1 MRRNILLAGLPIAL
15 LLVASQAGAGVHY
28 LRPNIHPIP
37 EGPPAGAH
45 LTYYGGRVISNVKV
59 YAVNWGTGVSTTVS
73 SQIGAFYTAI
83 TASSYFDWLGEYNTV
98 GLNGQD
104 GQPGS
109 NQRIGRGTFGGG
121 YTLMNVATT
130 GTVTDDQ
137 IQSTLSAAITSG
149 ALPQPDLDAAG
160 NVNAVYMIDF
170 PPGLTVTGPGGTDT
184 SCVQFC
190 AYHSTVA
197 FGGRSVPY
205 GVLPDLGG
213 ACADGCGMGA
223 VPFDN
228 VTSVHSHELVES
240 VTDAEVGVASQT
252 SVGRPIAWYDTA
264 TDTGEIGD
272 ICNAMQTQLVGYTVQ
287 TLWSNVVGA
296 CIASRQLAMCSG
308 SNAPCTPCASTDDG
322 AACSGATPVCATD
335 AADVR
340 QGQCVACNSNAQ
352 CSGATP
358 TCDKS
363 GGALQDTC
371 RACASNADCAGGTSP
386 VCELSGAKAG
396 QCVECNVDSDCPNG
410 GKCDTSA
417 NTCAECET
425 AAQCAN
431 PTPACSAQKK
441 CAACT
446 QDADCAG
453 SPAGAHCNASS
464 GACGASSA
472 GSPSADGG
480 APLNPDTDPGYYYRA
495 PNTNMSCAMSAG
507 DAGPITLGAAAVAL
521 LAAAGSL
528 RRRIKR

>member
-1 MRRNILLAGLPIAL
+1 M
-15 LLVASQAGAGVHY
+15 
-28 LRPNIHPIP
+28 
-37 EGPPAGAH
+37 
-45 LTYYGGRVISNVKV
+45 T
-59 YAVNWGTGVSTTVS
+59 
-73 SQIGAFYTAI
+73 
-83 TASSYFDWLGEYNTV
+83 
-98 GLNGQD
+98 
-104 GQPGS
+104 
-109 NQRIGRGTFGGG
+109 
-121 YTLMNVATT
+121 
-130 GTVTDDQ
+130 
-137 IQSTLSAAITSG
+137 
-149 ALPQPDLDAAG
+149 
-160 NVNAVYMIDF
+160 F
-170 PPGLTVTGPGGTDT
+170 PPGFTVTGPGGTDT

-431 PTPACSAQKK
+431 PTPACSAQKMRRLYPGRGLRGK
-441 CAACT
+441 PRGRALQRLERRMRRELRGFAL
-446 QDADCAG
+446 
-453 SPAGAHCNASS
+453 
-464 GACGASSA
+464 
-472 GSPSADGG
+472 GG
-480 APLNPDTDPGYYYRA
+480 
-495 PNTNMSCAMSAG
+495 
-507 DAGPITLGAAAVAL
+507 
-521 LAAAGSL
+521 
-528 RRRIKR
+528 RRRAAQPRYRSRVLLPRAEHQHELRDVRG